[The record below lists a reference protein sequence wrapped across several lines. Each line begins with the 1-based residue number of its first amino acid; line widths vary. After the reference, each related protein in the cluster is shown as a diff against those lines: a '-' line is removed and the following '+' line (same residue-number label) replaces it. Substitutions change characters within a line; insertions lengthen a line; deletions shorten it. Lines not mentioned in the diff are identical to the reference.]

1 MSKEGND
8 PNKSTH
14 SEGEEFKLSL
24 SKKDEKSINFPYDE
38 LGYSTINLIS
48 HDELPQ
54 DVKWSKPTISR
65 DSKYIGV
72 IASSIK
78 DKYSGTIVIGC
89 SINGKIIEKTVYIR
103 TV

>member
-38 LGYSTINLIS
+38 IGYSTINLIS

-78 DKYSGTIVIGC
+78 YK
-89 SINGKIIEKTVYIR
+89 
-103 TV
+103 